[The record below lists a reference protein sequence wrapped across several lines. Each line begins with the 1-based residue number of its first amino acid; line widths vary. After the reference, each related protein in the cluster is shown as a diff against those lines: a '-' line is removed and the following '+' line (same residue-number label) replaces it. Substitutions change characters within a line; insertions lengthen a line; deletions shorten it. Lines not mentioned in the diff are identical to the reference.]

1 MNGTGSAVAPALRRL
16 LEGDAAARQ
25 RIDEADA
32 RARTRVEEARRAVED
47 AVRSAR
53 AVAEADA
60 ARICAEVGVATDAEV
75 ARARQALERELEVAE
90 ASAAAHLDAAVAH
103 VVRWVT
109 EPEP

>member
-1 MNGTGSAVAPALRRL
+1 MNPSGPAVAPALRRL

-25 RIDEADA
+25 RHEEADDHA
-32 RARTRVEEARRAVED
+32 RARVEGARRAIDE

-53 AVAEADA
+53 AEAEIEA

-75 ARARQALERELEVAE
+75 AAAHAELARELDVAE
-90 ASAAAHLDAAVAH
+90 AAAETHRDAAVAF